1 LKESA
6 MTYIHRAALDMI
18 DGDLKR
24 GYPYSSAVLN
34 AACHW
39 NIPSADLR
47 TAHEKRAHRAEMAN
61 RASIAF
67 LMLAVFAS
75 PVLFYFA
82 AKV

>member
-1 LKESA
+1 
-6 MTYIHRAALDMI
+6 MIYIHRAALDQI
-18 DGDLKR
+18 DRELQKGF
-24 GYPYSSAVLN
+24 PYSSAILN
-34 AACHW
+34 AAIHW

-47 TAHEKRAHRAEMAN
+47 TAHEKRAHRAEMAH

-67 LMLAVFAS
+67 LMFAVFAS